1 MSTVAYFARE
11 LLALVRTFVPHPDN
25 NTPEKIVLWT
35 VLSVWVVIELGTTF
49 TAATPPVS
57 MEWIRYIV
65 LFVAGRQAGIE
76 SGILRANNEGGRGES

>member
-1 MSTVAYFARE
+1 MGYFARE
-11 LLALVRTFVPHPDN
+11 TVAAVRAFVPHPDN
-25 NTPEKIVLWT
+25 NPREKYVLWA
-35 VLSVWVVIELGTTF
+35 VLAVWAVLELGTTF

-76 SGILRANNEGGRGES
+76 SGLLRAKTQEGRRGN